1 MNTQVFIKSIMAGVM
16 IGIAGLIFLNV
27 QHQII
32 GSIMFSFG
40 LLMVLSKGYFLYTG
54 KVGYLLPYQ
63 KGYLVI
69 LLKTLLGNAI
79 GIFIIALLYRFSGA
93 ADVITRAESLYMMK
107 LSNTWYQT
115 LILSILCGMMMYIA
129 VQSYHKQKIDLLK
142 ILIVI
147 LSVSIFILAK
157 FEHSVANMLYLMLG
171 QVFTIKSLI
180 YLSIMVIGNA
190 IGAISLNLIECH
202 LEKTHM
208 KS

>member
-63 KGYLVI
+63 KGYLII

-93 ADVITRAESLYMMK
+93 TDVITRAESLYMMK

-180 YLSIMVIGNA
+180 YLSIMIIGNA

>member
-54 KVGYLLPYQ
+54 KVGYLLPYE
-63 KGYLVI
+63 KGYLMI
-69 LLKTLLGNAI
+69 LLKTLIGNAL
-79 GIFIIALLYRFSGA
+79 GIMIIALLYRFSGA
-93 ADVITRAESLYMMK
+93 TEIISRAESLYMMK

-115 LILSILCGMMMYIA
+115 LMLSILCGMMMYIA

-147 LSVSIFILAK
+147 LSVAIFILAK

-171 QVFTIKSLI
+171 QVFSLKSLL
-180 YLSIMVIGNA
+180 YLMIMVIGNA
-190 IGAISLNLIECH
+190 IGAISLNLIECQ
-202 LEKTHM
+202 LEKH
-208 KS
+208 K